1 MAKRILIADDSVTIQ
16 KAFALTFGSEDVAL
30 TAARSA
36 DEGLALAQRSRPDL
50 IIADGAMPGRSG
62 YDLCTQIRADPALR
76 GVPVYILA
84 SGQQPYDEA
93 KGQRA
98 GADGHLL
105 KPWET
110 NAFIE
115 SVREALSKAG
125 GLGIGAPIA
134 PAVRAPAAAV
144 PGARGGAASLPDSA
158 MEDDYGEISIDS
170 GSDSVTPPPVVTAAP
185 ALAPPR
191 ATMTSMP
198 AVGGPPGGPPGL
210 RPSLIPGM
218 RPGAMPPA
226 RPGTMPVRPLAHAN
240 LGAPALAPPRP
251 AVPPVGRT
259 MIGLPAANVPIPG
272 AMRPSVPLAPLQA
285 PRAPVAPPR
294 PREMTPVPP
303 VRAPVGVGVGEM
315 TPVPPPRAREMT
327 PAPPVR
333 AREMTP
339 LPPAPRP
346 REMTPVPPPR
356 AREMTPVPPPR
367 ARALTPTPAPTFA
380 PPTFAPASPP
390 TFSAPAV
397 APVVASTVEQTMA
410 AIAAKG
416 PEYEAIAKLSREIIE
431 KIAWEVVPELAEA
444 ILREQIAKR

>member
-16 KAFALTFGSEDVAL
+16 KAFTMTFGSEDVAL

-36 DEGLALAQRSRPDL
+36 EEGLTLAQKARPDL

-62 YDLCTQIRADPALR
+62 YDLCAQIRTDPALR

-115 SVREALSKAG
+115 KVRDALSRGPSSGASGVRPLAG
-125 GLGIGAPIA
+125 LP
-134 PAVRAPAAAV
+134 PAAR
-144 PGARGGAASLPDSA
+144 GAGASLPASA
-158 MEDDYGEISIDS
+158 MEDDYGEISIDT
-170 GSDSVTPPPVVTAAP
+170 GRDSEPVTPPPVVTGP
-185 ALAPPR
+185 MPSVPPR
-191 ATMTSMP
+191 VTATSMP
-198 AVGGPPGGPPGL
+198 AIGAPSPPGM

-218 RPGAMPPA
+218 RPGAVPPA
-226 RPGTMPVRPLAHAN
+226 RPGTMPVRPLSN
-240 LGAPALAPPRP
+240 TGAFQPGGPPRP
-251 AVPPVGRT
+251 AVPPIGRT

-272 AMRPSVPLAPLQA
+272 GMRPSVPVAPLSA
-285 PRAPVAPPR
+285 PPRAPAPP
-294 PREMTPVPP
+294 
-303 VRAPVGVGVGEM
+303 A
-315 TPVPPPRAREMT
+315 AS
-327 PAPPVR
+327 
-333 AREMTP
+333 
-339 LPPAPRP
+339 
-346 REMTPVPPPR
+346 PPPR

-367 ARALTPTPAPTFA
+367 AREMTPMPPPRPRAATPMPASPREREMTPTPPPTLA
-380 PPTFAPASPP
+380 PPAMAPAPV
-390 TFSAPAV
+390 SAL
-397 APVVASTVEQTMA
+397 ASTSASAVDQTMA

-431 KIAWEVVPELAEA
+431 KIVWEVVPELAEA
-444 ILREQIAKR
+444 ILREQIAKRG

>member
-16 KAFALTFGSEDVAL
+16 KAFALTFGSEDVTL

-115 SVREALSKAG
+115 SVREALSKPG
-125 GLGIGAPIA
+125 GLGLGAPA
-134 PAVRAPAAAV
+134 VPAVRAPAA
-144 PGARGGAASLPDSA
+144 GARGGAASLPDSA

-185 ALAPPR
+185 PSAPPR

-198 AVGGPPGGPPGL
+198 SVGGPPGGPPGL

-226 RPGTMPVRPLAHAN
+226 RPGTVPVRPLAHTN
-240 LGAPALAPPRP
+240 LSAPAMAPPRP

-285 PRAPVAPPR
+285 PRAPLAPPR

-303 VRAPVGVGVGEM
+303 VRAPVGVGEMTPAPPAGAREMTPLPPPPRPREM
-315 TPVPPPRAREMT
+315 TPVPPPPRAREMT
-327 PAPPVR
+327 P
-333 AREMTP
+333 
-339 LPPAPRP
+339 LP
-346 REMTPVPPPR
+346 PPPR

-367 ARALTPTPAPTFA
+367 ARAATPTPAPTY
-380 PPTFAPASPP
+380 S
-390 TFSAPAV
+390 SPAV

-444 ILREQIAKR
+444 ILREQIAKH